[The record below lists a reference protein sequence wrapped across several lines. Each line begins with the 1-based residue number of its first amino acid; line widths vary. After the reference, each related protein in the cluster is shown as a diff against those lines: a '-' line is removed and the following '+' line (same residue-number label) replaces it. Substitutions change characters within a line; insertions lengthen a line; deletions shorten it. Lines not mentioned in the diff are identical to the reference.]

1 MSAAE
6 KVEIAQEEQDLAKK
20 LVPDKT
26 ELVVLFL
33 DYKEG
38 KNSKGTGIRGTFE
51 FEVLQRGGEFHGKKL
66 WLDINPEHPND
77 MAVEIS
83 TKLLNS
89 FLIATG
95 ECPNGLADIANDR
108 TKLIEFKGYKV
119 VADVRQKMSKEYV
132 NKDGIK
138 VPAKMRNEIRGFKQI

>member
-6 KVEIAQEEQDLAKK
+6 VEKIQEEQDLSKK

-33 DYKEG
+33 DYKED
-38 KNSKGTGIRGTFE
+38 KNSKGTGIRGTFD

-66 WLDINPEHPND
+66 WLDVNPEHTNT

-83 TKLLNS
+83 TKMINS

-108 TKLIEFKGYKV
+108 TKLTEFKGYKV
-119 VADVRQKMSKEYV
+119 VADVRQKMSKEYI

-138 VPAKMRNEIRGFKQI
+138 VPPKLKNEIRGFKSI